1 MTEVHALAGAYVLHA
16 LTDIERAS
24 FARHLAECEAC
35 ATEVAELQETAARL
49 ADGTWSVPPPQLRD
63 KVLAEVRRTR
73 QVPPGQPARE
83 ATPAA
88 NRWRRRTLAAVA
100 AGIIAAA
107 AGTVSFVAQEQ
118 RVRDERATTAAARA
132 EAARIDAVLGAP
144 DARLRTGTLSSG
156 GRVTM
161 VLSDSRDE
169 GVVVLADAPAPGPDK
184 AYQLWAIDAS
194 GPDSMGVVD
203 PGAADA
209 AQLVTG
215 VRGMQAL
222 GVTVE
227 PATGSKTPT
236 TTVLV
241 AMAVT

>member
-1 MTEVHALAGAYVLHA
+1 MTDVHALAGAYVLHA

-24 FARHLAECEAC
+24 FARHLSECEAC

-73 QVPPGQPARE
+73 QVPPGQPDRE
-83 ATPAA
+83 ATPALR
-88 NRWRRRTLAAVA
+88 RWRRRTAAAVA

-107 AGTVSFVAQEQ
+107 AGTASFVAQEQ
-118 RVRDERATTAAARA
+118 RVRDQRATAAAARA
-132 EAARIDAVLGAP
+132 EAARIEAVLGAP

-169 GVVVLADAPAPGPDK
+169 GVVVLAGVAPPGPGK
-184 AYQLWAIDAS
+184 TYQLWAIDAG
-194 GPDSMGVVD
+194 GPESMGVVD
-203 PGAADA
+203 SGAADA
-209 AQLVTG
+209 TQIVSG
-215 VRGMQAL
+215 VRGMQTL
-222 GVTVE
+222 GVTLE
-227 PATGSKTPT
+227 PAPGSKTPT
-236 TTVLV
+236 LPPLATVAV
-241 AMAVT
+241 A

>member
-1 MTEVHALAGAYVLHA
+1 
-16 LTDIERAS
+16 
-24 FARHLAECEAC
+24 
-35 ATEVAELQETAARL
+35 
-49 ADGTWSVPPPQLRD
+49 
-63 KVLAEVRRTR
+63 
-73 QVPPGQPARE
+73 
-83 ATPAA
+83 
-88 NRWRRRTLAAVA
+88 
-100 AGIIAAA
+100 
-107 AGTVSFVAQEQ
+107 
-118 RVRDERATTAAARA
+118 
-132 EAARIDAVLGAP
+132 
-144 DARLRTGTLSSG
+144 
-156 GRVTM
+156 